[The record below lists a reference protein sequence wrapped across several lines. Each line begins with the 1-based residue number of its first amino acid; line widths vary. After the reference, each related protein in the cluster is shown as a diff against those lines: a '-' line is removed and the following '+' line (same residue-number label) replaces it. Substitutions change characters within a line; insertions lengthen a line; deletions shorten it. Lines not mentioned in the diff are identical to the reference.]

1 MTSCEVNGVGLKVIM
16 GCPDRKGREG
26 GGGLSGVRGSRLKDL
41 ISNEGSEMIAL
52 DGVV

>member
-26 GGGLSGVRGSRLKDL
+26 GVVRGQGVQT
-41 ISNEGSEMIAL
+41 EGSDL
-52 DGVV
+52 K

>member
-1 MTSCEVNGVGLKVIM
+1 MNGVGLKVIM
-16 GCPDRKGREG
+16 ACPDRKGKG
-26 GGGLSGVRGSRLKDL
+26 WVSGVRGSRLKEL

>member
-16 GCPDRKGREG
+16 GCPDHKGRGE
-26 GGGLSGVRGSRLKDL
+26 GLSGVRMSRLKEL

-52 DGVV
+52 NGVV